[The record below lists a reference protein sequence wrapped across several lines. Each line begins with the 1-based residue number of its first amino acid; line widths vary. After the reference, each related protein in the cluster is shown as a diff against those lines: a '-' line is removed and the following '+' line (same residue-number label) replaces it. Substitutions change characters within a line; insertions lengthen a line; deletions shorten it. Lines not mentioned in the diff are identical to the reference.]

1 MYKGFY
7 VMIGEVFALVFM
19 VILSFEQAAKVSF
32 DIQMI
37 TMTIMMLVLVIVPLL
52 FVVWEIN
59 KNRRKVE

>member
-7 VMIGEVFALVFM
+7 IMIGEVFALVFM